1 MRNLFEVDSNEM
13 RRILSLHKEST
24 KKQYLNVI
32 SEQTNPDGQS
42 FTLSNDVNL
51 ENETSGQ
58 SELKLFKGA
67 VFKIANKNLLYSKTN
82 YQFAGTMFGNT
93 GGKKATPGVIWYRC
107 DTGKYSVK
115 GQDSVKYY
123 SPADNPGL
131 NEIAK
136 NLCAKSKTFVPKKKT
151 TQQTPKT
158 SEKSKVKTGYVA
170 PLNPQQIT
178 DTIKQ
183 VQQSVGIQNPTGQIT
198 DTDVDTLIAKLSEN

>member
-67 VFKIANKNLLYSKTN
+67 VFKIANKNLLYSK
-82 YQFAGTMFGNT
+82 M
-93 GGKKATPGVIWYRC
+93 
-107 DTGKYSVK
+107 
-115 GQDSVKYY
+115 
-123 SPADNPGL
+123 
-131 NEIAK
+131 
-136 NLCAKSKTFVPKKKT
+136 
-151 TQQTPKT
+151 
-158 SEKSKVKTGYVA
+158 
-170 PLNPQQIT
+170 
-178 DTIKQ
+178 
-183 VQQSVGIQNPTGQIT
+183 
-198 DTDVDTLIAKLSEN
+198 TLI